1 MEPDIEAL
9 VAELDQAER
18 EVEELV
24 GGLTDEQLNWQPPAS
39 DRGGRGWSVAQAI
52 EHLSITNDLY
62 ITAVVMA
69 LWEARAR
76 GGRARRGP
84 IRLPWFG
91 RWFVGQLEPTSKRKL
106 KAVGKTLPPPN
117 ASRLE
122 VLSHFRA
129 AQANVRGHLRQN
141 ADLDLNAIRFRNP
154 LVPLLR
160 FTCGT
165 AFHILNAHNRR
176 HLAQARRV
184 LESSCFPR

>member
-1 MEPDIEAL
+1 MEPDIEGL
-9 VAELDQAER
+9 VAELDRAER

-24 GGLTDEQLNWQPPAS
+24 GGLTEEQLNWQPPAPG
-39 DRGGRGWSVAQAI
+39 RGGRGWSVAQAI
-52 EHLSITNDLY
+52 EHLSITNDVY
-62 ITAVVMA
+62 ITAVVAA

-76 GGRARRGP
+76 GGRERKGP

-91 RWFVGQLEPTSKRKL
+91 RWFVGQLEPQSTRKL
-106 KAVGKTLPPPN
+106 KAVGKTQPPSN
-117 ASRLE
+117 ASQLE
-122 VLSHFRA
+122 VLGHFRA

-141 ADLDLNAIRFRNP
+141 ADLDLNGIRFRNP
-154 LVPLLR
+154 LLPLLR

-184 LESSCFPR
+184 VESPGFPR